1 MKILSSYHC
10 AKVLSIAL
18 CLFSLHA
25 LAQPNQGRG
34 SGAGGGRGGRGNFN
48 GEMTARL
55 YGKVIDSLSRGPQ
68 EYVVI
73 RVLDENQKLLNGGLT
88 ERNGDFSIDKIPVN
102 QKLLIEFTLV
112 GFKKQTLSYTIQPSN
127 NFPIEKDLG
136 NIQLIS
142 AEMKELVITD
152 DENGFRKEFDKS
164 IYDVEKNAIN
174 LGGTAEDVLRNI
186 PVVQVDQD
194 GNVSVRNTAP
204 QIFVD
209 GRPTTLTIDQIP
221 ADAIQKVEVITNP
234 SAKYDASGGGG
245 GIINIV
251 MKKNR
256 GKGYNGSIRSGI
268 TSVPPEFMS
277 QFDNPYRFNGGVDF
291 NVREGKF
298 NFFANANINQ
308 RRSIGNGITQ
318 RDDLGLLPLT
328 SNQNQITVN
337 NGYFARGNIGVDFLM
352 DNRNTLTISQSLNQG
367 AFQPSDSLD
376 VLVDTLNNTISQQ
389 GHYYR
394 RSDTERT
401 FQNMGTSALYKHLFT
416 KEGTEF
422 TADFNYNAIR
432 SKYNGDYKNV
442 YDDRDASIWQ
452 QLGGVRQQV
461 FTFQMDFVSKIN
473 DKVKFEA
480 GRRFSLR
487 KYTSQYDNLRFD
499 PVFNEYF
506 VNEALKVDYEYQEQI
521 EALYS
526 TLSINGEKWKY
537 QVGLRAESSFYT
549 GTLKKTNQSFRID
562 YPISLFPSVYITR
575 VLDESQDIQLSVN
588 RRINRPSFM
597 QLSPFTDYS
606 DSLNVS
612 RGNPNLKPEFTH
624 SAELSYLKNFS
635 RQHTLVAS
643 AYARYTTNVTIKQ
656 QITEFSPVLS
666 DTVIVNTS
674 LNAFYGWASG
684 IEVVSR
690 NSLGKWLDITTT
702 VNVYN
707 STIDGSNISPELTNS
722 INSFW
727 VKMNYSFKLPKNIV
741 LQFNGDYASK
751 KALDVGSSERGGGM
765 GGGGGGFGGGGMH
778 GGPVNTVQGFIRPN
792 YGLDISIKKDF
803 FKDRSLTISL
813 SAQDVLHTRVTSIY
827 SASPY
832 FIQDAQRYRDWQVW
846 RFNVNWKFGK
856 VDSSLFKRKNNKM
869 NAEGMEG

>member
-1 MKILSSYHC
+1 
-10 AKVLSIAL
+10 
-18 CLFSLHA
+18 
-25 LAQPNQGRG
+25 
-34 SGAGGGRGGRGNFN
+34 
-48 GEMTARL
+48 MT
-55 YGKVIDSLSRGPQ
+55 
-68 EYVVI
+68 
-73 RVLDENQKLLNGGLT
+73 
-88 ERNGDFSIDKIPVN
+88 
-102 QKLLIEFTLV
+102 
-112 GFKKQTLSYTIQPSN
+112 
-127 NFPIEKDLG
+127 
-136 NIQLIS
+136 
-142 AEMKELVITD
+142 
-152 DENGFRKEFDKS
+152 
-164 IYDVEKNAIN
+164 
-174 LGGTAEDVLRNI
+174 
-186 PVVQVDQD
+186 
-194 GNVSVRNTAP
+194 
-204 QIFVD
+204 
-209 GRPTTLTIDQIP
+209 
-221 ADAIQKVEVITNP
+221 
-234 SAKYDASGGGG
+234 
-245 GIINIV
+245 
-251 MKKNR
+251 
-256 GKGYNGSIRSGI
+256 
-268 TSVPPEFMS
+268 
-277 QFDNPYRFNGGVDF
+277 
-291 NVREGKF
+291 
-298 NFFANANINQ
+298 
-308 RRSIGNGITQ
+308 
-318 RDDLGLLPLT
+318 
-328 SNQNQITVN
+328 
-337 NGYFARGNIGVDFLM
+337 
-352 DNRNTLTISQSLNQG
+352 
-367 AFQPSDSLD
+367 
-376 VLVDTLNNTISQQ
+376 
-389 GHYYR
+389 
-394 RSDTERT
+394 T
-401 FQNMGTSALYKHLFT
+401 FC
-416 KEGTEF
+416 
-422 TADFNYNAIR
+422 
-432 SKYNGDYKNV
+432 
-442 YDDRDASIWQ
+442 
-452 QLGGVRQQV
+452 
-461 FTFQMDFVSKIN
+461 
-473 DKVKFEA
+473 
-480 GRRFSLR
+480 
-487 KYTSQYDNLRFD
+487 FD

-792 YGLDISIKKDF
+792 YGLDISIKKIF
-803 FKDRSLTISL
+803 SKIVRSPFLCPHKMFCTP
-813 SAQDVLHTRVTSIY
+813 VLRAFTVLLLI
-827 SASPY
+827 
-832 FIQDAQRYRDWQVW
+832 
-846 RFNVNWKFGK
+846 
-856 VDSSLFKRKNNKM
+856 LFKTLSVTETGKYGVSMLIGNLER
-869 NAEGMEG
+869 

>member
-1 MKILSSYHC
+1 
-10 AKVLSIAL
+10 
-18 CLFSLHA
+18 
-25 LAQPNQGRG
+25 
-34 SGAGGGRGGRGNFN
+34 
-48 GEMTARL
+48 MTARL
-55 YGKVIDSLSRGPQ
+55 YGKVIDSVSRVPQ

-174 LGGTAEDVLRNI
+174 SGGTAEDVLRNI

-268 TSVPPEFMS
+268 TSVPPEYMN
-277 QFDNPYRFNGGVDF
+277 QFNNPYRFNGGVDF

-352 DNRNTLTISQSLNQG
+352 DNRNTLTISQSVNQG

-376 VLVDTLNNTISQQ
+376 VVVDTLNNILSPQ

-401 FQNMGTSALYKHLFT
+401 FQNMGTSALYKHLFA

-461 FTFQMDFVSKIN
+461 FTFQMDFISKIN

-803 FKDRSLTISL
+803 FKDRSLTVSL